1 MKKNAGNDEAVKSSA
16 SGATETAPEQ
26 GNDGTKADA
35 GIKEDAATGEASPK
49 DESAVEQEKGKEPDP
64 AIRVAELEKLS
75 ANLQDQYLRKA
86 ADFDNYR
93 KRMIREVQEAR
104 DFDNT
109 NLLVDLIQILDN
121 FDRAIDAGGAHEAGT
136 PAAAFSDGIGMIRNQ
151 LGQMLESK
159 YGLTCYQSKGLP
171 FDPNFHEAINT
182 AVSPEVKEPTVSEE
196 FTKGYKLK
204 DRVIRTSK
212 VMVQM
217 PVENKN

>member
-1 MKKNAGNDEAVKSSA
+1 MKKNAGNDETDKTPA

-26 GNDGTKADA
+26 GNTGTDA
-35 GIKEDAATGEASPK
+35 ETGTIDASLNA
-49 DESAVEQEKGKEPDP
+49 DESVEQGKEKGPNLVSR
-64 AIRVAELEKLS
+64 IAELEKLN
-75 ANLQDQYLRKA
+75 ADLQDQYLRKA

-104 DFDNT
+104 DFANT

>member
-1 MKKNAGNDEAVKSSA
+1 MKKNAGNDETDKTPA

-26 GNDGTKADA
+26 GNTGTDA
-35 GIKEDAATGEASPK
+35 ETGTIDASLNA
-49 DESAVEQEKGKEPDP
+49 DESVEQGKEKGPNLVSR
-64 AIRVAELEKLS
+64 IAELEKLN
-75 ANLQDQYLRKA
+75 ADLQDQYLRKA

-104 DFDNT
+104 DFANT
-109 NLLVDLIQILDN
+109 NLLVDLVQILDN

-136 PAAAFSDGIGMIRNQ
+136 PAAAFSEGIGMIRNQ
-151 LGQMLESK
+151 LGSMLESK
-159 YGLTCYQSKGLP
+159 YGLTYYPSKGLA

-182 AVSPEVKEPTVSEE
+182 AVSADVKEPTVSEE

-212 VMVQM
+212 VLVQM

>member
-1 MKKNAGNDEAVKSSA
+1 MKKNAGNDEAVKTPA

-26 GNDGTKADA
+26 GNTGTDAVTGTTDAFQKAD
-35 GIKEDAATGEASPK
+35 
-49 DESAVEQEKGKEPDP
+49 ESIEQAKEKGPDLVS
-64 AIRVAELEKLS
+64 RVAELEKLN
-75 ANLQDQYLRKA
+75 ADLQDQYLRKA

-93 KRMIREVQEAR
+93 KRMIREIQEAR
-104 DFDNT
+104 DFANT
-109 NLLVDLIQILDN
+109 NLLVDLVQILDN
-121 FDRAIDAGGAHEAGT
+121 FDRAIDAGGSHEAGT

-151 LGQMLESK
+151 LGSMLESK
-159 YGLTCYQSKGLP
+159 YGLAYYPSKGLP

-182 AVSPEVKEPTVSEE
+182 AVSAEVKEPTVSEE